1 MADLRMTGNTGE
13 ITPNGAV
20 MEMARLS
27 RQLDELGFRLKAA
40 EREAVN
46 TEHRYRVEKAK
57 ALLAVDEGTVPER
70 EAKALLATQEQ
81 RLAAKLAA
89 GELSILRKEIQ
100 IAETR
105 IDVGRSVVGVLRME
119 ASLAR

>member
-1 MADLRMTGNTGE
+1 MSDLRMTGNTGE
-13 ITPNGAV
+13 ITPNSAV

-40 EREAVN
+40 EREAVK

-70 EAKALLATQEQ
+70 EAKSLLAVESE

-89 GELSILRKEIQ
+89 AELSILRREIQ

>member
-1 MADLRMTGNTGE
+1 MADLRMAGNTGE
-13 ITPNGAV
+13 ITPNSAV

-40 EREAVN
+40 EREAVRS
-46 TEHRYRVEKAK
+46 EHAYRVAKAK

-70 EAKALLATQEQ
+70 EAKSLLATQEQ

-119 ASLAR
+119 AALSR

>member
-1 MADLRMTGNTGE
+1 MSDLRMTGNTAD
-13 ITPNGAV
+13 ITPNSAV

-46 TEHRYRVEKAK
+46 TEHAYRVAKAK

-81 RLAAKLAA
+81 RLAAKRAA

-105 IDVGRSVVGVLRME
+105 IDVGRSVVGVLRIE